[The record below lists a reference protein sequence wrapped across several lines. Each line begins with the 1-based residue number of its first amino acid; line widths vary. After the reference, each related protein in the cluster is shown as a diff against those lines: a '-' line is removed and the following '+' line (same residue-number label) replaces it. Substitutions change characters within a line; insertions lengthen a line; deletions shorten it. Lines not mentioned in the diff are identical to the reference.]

1 MESFPYAKRRVWVMG
16 ESFFIKDTFVNIFDF
31 VNESQSLIR
40 KVSAVKK
47 KVCC

>member
-1 MESFPYAKRRVWVMG
+1 MFWKVSRLQKEESALGVV
-16 ESFFIKDTFVNIFDF
+16 FIKNTFVNIFDF
-31 VNESQSLIR
+31 VNVGQFLIR